1 MDVEQRRLHR
11 LRYSNRECG
20 LLVHVLVRRFQFSF
34 LLTLAGAQATQQ
46 WYDEIK
52 DYDFER
58 SSGRGT
64 GHFTQ
69 VVWRDSR
76 QVGVGRAQAAD
87 GKWLVV
93 ANYLPAGNFIGR
105 YAENVL
111 PLGDGTVKPDARAPV
126 SDGVTSE
133 RDNR

>member
-1 MDVEQRRLHR
+1 M
-11 LRYSNRECG
+11 
-20 LLVHVLVRRFQFSF
+20 
-34 LLTLAGAQATQQ
+34 TGAQATQQ

-52 DYDFER
+52 DYDFAR

-69 VVWRDSR
+69 VVWRDTR
-76 QVGVGRAQAAD
+76 EMGVGRAQGRD

-105 YAENVL
+105 YAENVF
-111 PLGDGTVKPDARAPV
+111 PVGGGSGAKNRSADVGGAQPV
-126 SDGVTSE
+126 SLKVDREPDDRVTSLTRKTDE
-133 RDNR
+133 R